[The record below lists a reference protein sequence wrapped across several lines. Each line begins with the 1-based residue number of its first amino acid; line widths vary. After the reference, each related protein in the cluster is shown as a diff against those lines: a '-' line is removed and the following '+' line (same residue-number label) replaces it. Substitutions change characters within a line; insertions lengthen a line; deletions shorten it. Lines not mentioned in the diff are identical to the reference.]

1 MGKKYII
8 LWGLVGRLR
17 MYIVCT
23 MVVSGFGIGSSM
35 VMSFF
40 LIGGV
45 EVSFWGQVTPPPR
58 ATTAMHD
65 ICMYGCMGAPSSR
78 EVRSWKIR
86 REVSQKTFRAPFEGI
101 SCFLQTC
108 TMCLA
113 QETWSKGWDIVI
125 PGVSRGATASI
136 PEYSLLASSRVC
148 SGPKYSRVQ
157 KGNPYP
163 SRVLRRESLYSRTP
177 DRFSEKKGVPL

>member
-1 MGKKYII
+1 
-8 LWGLVGRLR
+8 
-17 MYIVCT
+17 
-23 MVVSGFGIGSSM
+23 
-35 VMSFF
+35 MSFF

-157 KGNPYP
+157 KCNPYP

-177 DRFSEKKGVPL
+177 DRFSEKVYHSSPLSLFLLPHTFFVG

>member
-1 MGKKYII
+1 
-8 LWGLVGRLR
+8 

-78 EVRSWKIR
+78 EVRS
-86 REVSQKTFRAPFEGI
+86 
-101 SCFLQTC
+101 
-108 TMCLA
+108 
-113 QETWSKGWDIVI
+113 
-125 PGVSRGATASI
+125 
-136 PEYSLLASSRVC
+136 
-148 SGPKYSRVQ
+148 
-157 KGNPYP
+157 
-163 SRVLRRESLYSRTP
+163 
-177 DRFSEKKGVPL
+177 